1 MNFAM
6 KLPMGPRR
14 LVLCQAESD
23 VPVMQPAAPEMEAPP
38 RSGSQLGPAYFSMV
52 HGTWKNDLQNSEV
65 LRGKMKKDETDVLF
79 MGVGKRRNEMCTY
92 LDGSKLF

>member
-23 VPVMQPAAPEMEAPP
+23 VPVMQPAAPEIEAPP

-52 HGTWKNDLQNSEV
+52 HGTWKNDLQKF
-65 LRGKMKKDETDVLF
+65 RGFEGKDET
-79 MGVGKRRNEMCTY
+79 R
-92 LDGSKLF
+92 